1 MTNKLTRRSFLKYIF
16 SLSLTGIITTGLGY
30 YYARYLEPKMITTNH
45 YSIKN
50 KHIPTS
56 FDGLKIV
63 QFSDTHVGH
72 TFEINDLKNVVEKI
86 NKEKPDVVFFTGDLM
101 DDPLEFEKAEKLIP
115 ILKAID
121 APFGKFS
128 IFGNHDHGGYG
139 TETYVEVMNEAGFT
153 LLKNENTTIEMIDNS
168 KIFIAGVD
176 DLMLGRP
183 DFKQSLKNIP
193 EGAYTILLVHEPD
206 VAYEISEEFSVNL
219 QLSGHSHAG
228 QVQIPFFGP
237 IITPPLGSKYV
248 EGFYELNDL
257 TLYVNRGLGTTR
269 EPYRFFAPPE
279 LTVFT
284 LESLD
289 N

>member
-1 MTNKLTRRSFLKYIF
+1 MTKITRRSFFKYIF
-16 SLSLTGIITTGLGY
+16 GLSITGIITTSLGY
-30 YYARYLEPKMITTNH
+30 YYARYIEPKMIKTN
-45 YSIKN
+45 YLTINN
-50 KHIPTS
+50 KFIPKS
-56 FDGLKIV
+56 FHGLKIV
-63 QFSDTHVGH
+63 QISDTHVGH
-72 TFEINDLKNVVEKI
+72 TFEIEDLRTVVEKI

-101 DDPLEFEKAEKLIP
+101 DDPLEFEKAEKLVP

-139 TETYVEVMNEAGFT
+139 TETYVEVMKDAGFT
-153 LLKNENTTIEMIDNS
+153 LLKNENTTIQMIDNS
-168 KIFIAGVD
+168 KIYIAGVD

-183 DFKQSLKNIP
+183 DFNQSLTGIP
-193 EGAYTILLVHEPD
+193 ENSYTILLVHEPD
-206 VAYEISEEFSVNL
+206 VAYEISEQFSVNL

-228 QVQIPFFGP
+228 QVQIPFIGP

-248 EGFYELNDL
+248 EGFYELNNL

-279 LTVFT
+279 ISVFT
-284 LESLD
+284 LNSTD
-289 N
+289 Y